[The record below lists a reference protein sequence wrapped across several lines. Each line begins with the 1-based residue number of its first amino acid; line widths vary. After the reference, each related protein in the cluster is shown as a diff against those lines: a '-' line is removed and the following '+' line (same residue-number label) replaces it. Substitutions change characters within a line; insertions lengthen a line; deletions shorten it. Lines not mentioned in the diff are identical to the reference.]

1 MGITQGGF
9 IDAESRREEL
19 ESILEQHGLGPE
31 NLELVEEFPGEPT
44 RVSKCQKILRKIY
57 IKKSITPEEKKAV
70 LAEVQGF
77 GEDISALEDD
87 WMFIKHTMLKHVCSI
102 LQRWQPDYECSKW
115 ALYYMKKA

>member
-1 MGITQGGF
+1 VGTAEGGV

-19 ESILEQHGLGPE
+19 EAILEQHGLGPE
-31 NLELVEEFPGEPT
+31 NLELVEEFTGEPM
-44 RVSKCQKILRKIY
+44 RVSKCQKILRKVY
-57 IKKSITPEEKKAV
+57 IKKSITPEQKRAV

-87 WMFIKHTMLKHVCSI
+87 WMFLKHTMLKHVCSI

-115 ALYYMKKA
+115 ALYNMKRV